1 MPFGDRDGDVT
12 AEGYAPSGASSLG
25 ALGHPHKGFCALA
38 AKRRS
43 RECGGA
49 LICHCVTLVAAL
61 LEAVELGFPF
71 ASTRQDGGSVEA
83 ARLEILERLL
93 CVREGVFVGG
103 HP

>member
-1 MPFGDRDGDVT
+1 MRTVWCVVLVGCWKYVLNDIETHAYSLGMRYEYLCACRVLGDRCAALIPLRHLVS
-12 AEGYAPSGASSLG
+12 ALFEPSSLDF
-25 ALGHPHKGFCALA
+25 LP
-38 AKRRS
+38 
-43 RECGGA
+43 
-49 LICHCVTLVAAL
+49 
-61 LEAVELGFPF
+61 